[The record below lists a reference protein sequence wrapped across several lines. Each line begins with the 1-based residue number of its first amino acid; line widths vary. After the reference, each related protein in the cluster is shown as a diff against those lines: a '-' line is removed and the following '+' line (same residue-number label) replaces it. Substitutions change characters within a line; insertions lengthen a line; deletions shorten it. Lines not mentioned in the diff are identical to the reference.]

1 MRGAAPWAP
10 LRAAG
15 RGNAEGPEA
24 HGGSWGGAE
33 GRDGTRNGRAFPEA
47 GLRARPRRPRPAAST
62 WQRWAVS
69 PAARMR

>member
-1 MRGAAPWAP
+1 MGPRSGP
-10 LRAAG
+10 LDAG
-15 RGNAEGPEA
+15 TRR
-24 HGGSWGGAE
+24 GGSRGGAE
-33 GRDGTRNGRAFPEA
+33 GRDGTGNGRAFPEA